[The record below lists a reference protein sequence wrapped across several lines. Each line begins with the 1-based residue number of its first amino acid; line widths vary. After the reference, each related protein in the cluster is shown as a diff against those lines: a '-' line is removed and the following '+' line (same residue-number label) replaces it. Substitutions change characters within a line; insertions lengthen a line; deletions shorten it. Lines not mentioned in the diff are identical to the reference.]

1 MGILK
6 VTHSY
11 SVLTVGASQID
22 KCSQLQ
28 GEIHGNTWNL
38 QRECVTFQTWHILP
52 SLIKNTLDFFNYV

>member
-28 GEIHGNTWNL
+28 GEIHGIICFSVVPHDAGLASSFSRWG
-38 QRECVTFQTWHILP
+38 WG
-52 SLIKNTLDFFNYV
+52 

>member
-28 GEIHGNTWNL
+28 RKILYTEILEIPNSPSTAL
-38 QRECVTFQTWHILP
+38 QTFESMIGV
-52 SLIKNTLDFFNYV
+52 S